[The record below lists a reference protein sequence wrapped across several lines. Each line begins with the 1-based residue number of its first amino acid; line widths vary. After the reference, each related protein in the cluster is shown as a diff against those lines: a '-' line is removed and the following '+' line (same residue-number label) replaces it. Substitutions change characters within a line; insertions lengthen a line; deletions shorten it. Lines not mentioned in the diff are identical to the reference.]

1 MPKPTFCVWTWLNDD
16 GEPVY
21 VGWGKQVLNH
31 PAKHVWAS
39 RDAYD
44 SELNFWLRTC
54 IHGEPDRSY
63 GEGAA
68 KFAKNDA
75 SHQCN
80 FIRQTLKKKG
90 YKLLSSR
97 PIGTRSGGGSARGV
111 LSPDLEIYNSVRQ
124 AAAAQG
130 VNPSSVT
137 RWCKDEDN
145 DWNYLT

>member
-1 MPKPTFCVWTWLNDD
+1 MSKPTFCVWTWLDDD
-16 GEPVY
+16 GNPVF
-21 VGWGKQVLNH
+21 VGWGKHVLTH

-39 RDAYD
+39 RNAYE
-44 SELNFWLRTC
+44 SELNDWLRTRAV
-54 IHGEPDRSY
+54 EPDRVY

-68 KFAKNDA
+68 RFSRNEA
-75 SHQCN
+75 SHQAN

-90 YKLLSSR
+90 FKLLSSR

-111 LSPDLEIYNSVRQ
+111 LSPDLEIYESVRQ
-124 AAAAQG
+124 AATVNG
-130 VNPSSVT
+130 VHPSSVT